1 MILEWGD
8 FIEVCFDPT
17 VGHRLRKLRPALV
30 VSDGFFNNVLS
41 SLTVTCPINLGRKR
55 APAAPAGCRGKRSGQ
70 LRMPRSLARH
80 KPRTPAPRRT
90 SHGVPLSGVTMARM
104 LNGIG
109 VIFEIWPGRFPNIGS
124 PPNNRCKTRLG
135 PRRIGHQRPSRIG
148 LAKPSR
154 PCPTPP
160 VPARTPRCRW
170 PRQWPD
176 AGSGTPAPSRSPC
189 PPAWPRSAPPAWPG
203 PPLCRP

>member
-1 MILEWGD
+1 MARRGRRGGRMILEWGD

-41 SLTVTCPINLGRKR
+41 SLTVTCPINLGRKP
-55 APAAPAGCRGKRSGQ
+55 APAAPAGCRGKRGGR

-80 KPRTPAPRRT
+80 KPRKPAPRRT

-124 PPNNRCKTRLG
+124 PPNNRRKTRLG
-135 PRRIGHQRPSRIG
+135 PGASGSRGRAASGLQNPRAPALLHLYQREHLGVGG
-148 LAKPSR
+148 LSNG
-154 PCPTPP
+154 
-160 VPARTPRCRW
+160 RTRV
-170 PRQWPD
+170 
-176 AGSGTPAPSRSPC
+176 
-189 PPAWPRSAPPAWPG
+189 
-203 PPLCRP
+203 